1 MSFAGAWH
9 DLTMQAPSS
18 ITNRTM
24 TYINVGHSF
33 SHLVMLLY
41 PTVVLALEPIW
52 QIGFAEL
59 LPLGFA
65 GYLLFGLGALPAGWF
80 GDRWDSGKMM
90 VIYFF
95 GTGLACIL
103 AGVASGTTS
112 MAVALTLIGL
122 FASIYHPVALAW
134 VVGASERPG
143 RALGINGVY
152 GAVGTAS
159 AALLAGFLA
168 DVVHWRAAFILP
180 GVASLLFGLAFMI
193 ELRRGQVRMVR
204 GTFRSNA
211 LDQRHEGML
220 RGLVLMLSAILCTG
234 MIFQMNAVGLPK
246 IFQLR
251 LGDDLG
257 FGAMTAGALVSIVYL
272 VSTAGQLIGGHL
284 ADRFDE
290 RRLYIISYALQI
302 GLVMTA
308 AATGSLLL
316 ILLVALAVSVQT
328 GTQPIENCLMARYTP
343 AAWRATIYGLK
354 FVVALGLS
362 ALGVPLIAYIF
373 AQTGG
378 FAAVFWAMAVFSA
391 VAVIIALLLPV
402 EKRATNQAL
411 ATAPATSR

>member
-1 MSFAGAWH
+1 
-9 DLTMQAPSS
+9 MQPANETTS
-18 ITNRTM
+18 RTM
-24 TYINVGHSF
+24 AYINVGHSF

-41 PTVVLALEPIW
+41 PTVVLALEPVW

-65 GYLLFGLGALPAGWF
+65 GYLLFGLGALPAGWL

-90 VIYFF
+90 VIFF
-95 GTGLACIL
+95 IGTGLACIL
-103 AGVASGTTS
+103 AGLASGPAT

-143 RALGINGVY
+143 RALGVNGVY
-152 GAVGTAS
+152 GAIGTAS

-168 DVVHWRAAFILP
+168 DIIHWRAAFILP
-180 GVASLLFGLAFMI
+180 GLASLLFGVVFMI
-193 ELRRGQVRMVR
+193 ELQRGRVRMVR
-204 GTFRSNA
+204 GAFRSIA
-211 LDQRHEGML
+211 PDRRGDDML
-220 RGLVLMLSAILCTG
+220 RGLVLMLSAILFTG

-246 IFQLR
+246 IFQVR
-251 LGDDLG
+251 LGDDVG
-257 FGAMTAGALVSIVYL
+257 FGAMTAGALVSVVYL
-272 VSTAGQLIGGHL
+272 ISTIGQLVGGHL

-290 RRLYIISYALQI
+290 RRLYIMSYSMQI
-302 GLVMTA
+302 GLVMMA
-308 AATGSLLL
+308 AMTGSLLL
-316 ILLVALAVSVQT
+316 VLLVALAVSVQT

-362 ALGVPLIAYIF
+362 ALGVPLIAYVF
-373 AQTGG
+373 AETGG

-391 VAVIIALLLPV
+391 IAVVIAILLPAGS
-402 EKRATNQAL
+402 RADNDAL
-411 ATAPATSR
+411 ATAPAVSR

>member
-1 MSFAGAWH
+1 
-9 DLTMQAPSS
+9 MQPAKT
-18 ITNRTM
+18 ITSRTM
-24 TYINVGHSF
+24 AYINVGHSF
-33 SHLVMLLY
+33 SHLVMLLF

-65 GYLLFGLGALPAGWF
+65 GYLLFGLCALPAGWL
-80 GDRWDSGKMM
+80 GDRWNSGKMM
-90 VIYFF
+90 VIFF
-95 GTGLACIL
+95 IGTGLACIL
-103 AGVASGTTS
+103 AGLASGPVTI
-112 MAVALTLIGL
+112 AVALTLIGL

-143 RALGINGVY
+143 RALGVNGVY
-152 GAVGTAS
+152 GAIGTAS

-168 DVVHWRAAFILP
+168 DIVHWRAAFILP
-180 GVASLLFGLAFMI
+180 GVASLLFGVIFMI
-193 ELRRGQVRMVR
+193 ELGRGRVRMVR
-204 GTFRSNA
+204 GAFRSNA
-211 LDQRHEGML
+211 MDQRDDGML
-220 RGLVLMLSAILCTG
+220 RGLILMLSAILFTG

-246 IFQLR
+246 IFQVR

-257 FGAMTAGALVSIVYL
+257 FGAMTAGALVSVVYL
-272 VSTAGQLIGGHL
+272 ISTAGQLIGGHL

-290 RRLYIISYALQI
+290 RRLYMMSYAMQI

-316 ILLVALAVSVQT
+316 VLLVALAVSVQT

-373 AQTGG
+373 AETGG

-391 VAVIIALLLPV
+391 VAVVIALLLPAAR
-402 EKRATNQAL
+402 RAGSEAL
-411 ATAPATSR
+411 ATAPAASR

>member
-1 MSFAGAWH
+1 MA
-9 DLTMQAPSS
+9 
-18 ITNRTM
+18 
-24 TYINVGHSF
+24 YINVGHSF

-52 QIGFAEL
+52 QIGFSDL

-65 GYLLFGLGALPAGWF
+65 GYLLFGLGALPAGWL

-90 VIYFF
+90 VIFF
-95 GTGLACIL
+95 LGTGVACIL
-103 AGVASGTTS
+103 AGLASGPLT

-152 GAVGTAS
+152 GAIGTAS

-180 GVASLLFGLAFMI
+180 GVASLLYGVLFMI
-193 ELRRGQVRMVR
+193 ELKRGRVQMVR
-204 GTFRSNA
+204 GAFRPNA
-211 LDQRHEGML
+211 PDQRDDGML
-220 RGLVLMLSAILCTG
+220 RGLVLMLSAILFTG

-246 IFQLR
+246 IFQVR

-257 FGAMTAGALVSIVYL
+257 FGAMTAGALVSVVYL
-272 VSTAGQLIGGHL
+272 ISTAGQLIGGHL

-290 RRLYIISYALQI
+290 RRLYMISYSLQI
-302 GLVMTA
+302 GLVMLA

-316 ILLVALAVSVQT
+316 VLLVALAVSVQT

-373 AQTGG
+373 AETGG
-378 FAAVFWAMAVFSA
+378 FAAVFWAMAAFSA
-391 VAVIIALLLPV
+391 IAVVIAMLLPA
-402 EKRATNQAL
+402 ERRAGEDAL
-411 ATAPATSR
+411 ATAPAASR